1 MDAKHFSGL
10 FESVTQMDEIVH
22 GVREPSREFPIDA
35 IRVTDIRKATGL
47 LPAEHV
53 IRT

>member
-1 MDAKHFSGL
+1 MDAKDFASL
-10 FESVTQMDEIVH
+10 FESMMQMDEIVH
-22 GVREPSREFPIDA
+22 AVREPSREIPIDA

-53 IRT
+53 IRA